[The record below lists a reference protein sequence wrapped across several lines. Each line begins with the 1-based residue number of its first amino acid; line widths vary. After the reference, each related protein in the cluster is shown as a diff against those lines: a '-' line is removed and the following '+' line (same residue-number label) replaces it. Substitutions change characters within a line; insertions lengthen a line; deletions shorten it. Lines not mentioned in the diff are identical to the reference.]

1 MSLAKRPKPAQ
12 PSHHSDIQ
20 VTHDCFYDPSGPRIC
35 IAAPAAMSLF
45 VLPFEQGQRRE
56 QTTTAAIDFA
66 RAVSKKV
73 EGRMRT
79 ITRNGWRCQRLFKV
93 ARNTS
98 AAFAIVIAA
107 SALITAGAVQAQDFP
122 GGRPIEMTVMFGAGS
137 AADVTARY
145 LAEGMAKTLGVPV
158 PVVNRTGG
166 GGAIG
171 YSHVQ
176 QQKPDGHAIIWNS
189 NSISTNYHSGI
200 LSFDYKAFDAVARVS
215 VEIPVIAVRS
225 DSPWKSLQEFLDY
238 AKANPGKLR
247 IGNSGTG
254 SHTHFAASALF
265 LTGGAKVIN
274 VPFGEGQAIVNL
286 LGSRIEG
293 VVQLPA
299 ALVSH
304 VKGGNVRILAALGS
318 ERDPVFPDVPT
329 AKELGFP
336 VALDMWRGIAVPDG
350 TPKPVIAKL
359 QQAIKDS
366 VQSPGFADA
375 GKTIGF
381 TPAYLPADDFGSLIA
396 SDDAKLA
403 QVMGELGLK
412 KK

>member
-1 MSLAKRPKPAQ
+1 
-12 PSHHSDIQ
+12 
-20 VTHDCFYDPSGPRIC
+20 
-35 IAAPAAMSLF
+35 
-45 VLPFEQGQRRE
+45 
-56 QTTTAAIDFA
+56 
-66 RAVSKKV
+66 
-73 EGRMRT
+73 MRT
-79 ITRNGWRCQRLFKV
+79 ITQNGLTWKSLSRA
-93 ARNTS
+93 ARSTG
-98 AAFAIVIAA
+98 AAFAVLTAAAVTVAA
-107 SALITAGAVQAQDFP
+107 SSGVHAQDFP
-122 GGRPIEMTVMFGAGS
+122 GGRPVEMTVMFGAGS

-215 VEIPVIAVRS
+215 VETPVIAVRG
-225 DSPWKSLQEFLDY
+225 DSPWKSLQEFVDY

-299 ALVSH
+299 ALVAH
-304 VKGGNVRILAALGS
+304 VKSGDVRILAVLGS
-318 ERDPVFPDVPT
+318 ERDPVFPEVPA

-336 VALDMWRGIAVPDG
+336 VALDMWRGIAVPEG
-350 TPKPVIAKL
+350 TPKPTIAKL
-359 QQAIKDS
+359 QQAIKES

-381 TPAYLPADDFGSLIA
+381 TPAYLPSEDFGALIA

-403 QVMGELGLK
+403 QVMAELGLK

>member
-1 MSLAKRPKPAQ
+1 MTREHRAAPMAGVALAFCL
-12 PSHHSDIQ
+12 
-20 VTHDCFYDPSGPRIC
+20 V
-35 IAAPAAMSLF
+35 AAPAA
-45 VLPFEQGQRRE
+45 
-56 QTTTAAIDFA
+56 
-66 RAVSKKV
+66 
-73 EGRMRT
+73 
-79 ITRNGWRCQRLFKV
+79 N
-93 ARNTS
+93 
-98 AAFAIVIAA
+98 
-107 SALITAGAVQAQDFP
+107 AQQFP
-122 GGRPIEMTVMFGAGS
+122 SGRPIEMTVMFGAGS

-145 LAEGMAKTLGVPV
+145 LADGMAKALGVPV

-215 VEIPVIAVRS
+215 VENPVIAVRS
-225 DSPWKSLQEFLDY
+225 DAPWKSLGELIDY
-238 AKANPGKLR
+238 AKANPGKVR

-265 LTGGAKVIN
+265 LTGGAKVTN
-274 VPFGEGQAIVNL
+274 VPFGEGQAVVNL

-304 VKGGNVRILAALGS
+304 VKGGNLRVLAVLGS
-318 ERDPVFPDVPT
+318 EHDPVFPETPT
-329 AKELGFP
+329 AKELGYP
-336 VALDMWRGIAVPDG
+336 VALDMWRGIAVPEG

-359 QQAIKDS
+359 QEAIKEA
-366 VQSPGFADA
+366 VQSPAFADA

-381 TPAYLPADDFGSLIA
+381 TPAYLSSEDFGALIA
-396 SDDAKLA
+396 SDDEKLA
-403 QVMGELGLK
+403 QVMDELGLK